1 MKSPRSL
8 RTLCLVTAA
17 LLTVCACSRETRD
30 ATGAAAT
37 PTGAPAPVARPLT
50 PQQIARET
58 LAPGRYQCSFREAGT
73 DYNRGC
79 VVTAES
85 GDALRIAAEGTA
97 VNPGTSLNVV
107 VRGARPRYRAQGTLN
122 AFARCAGQFD
132 APLALVG
139 SGAQPK
145 YVASWGDGCSLTIT
159 L

>member
-1 MKSPRSL
+1 MNPRRSL
-8 RTLCLVTAA
+8 RTLCLLLGA
-17 LLTVCACSRETRD
+17 LTSVCACSRD
-30 ATGAAAT
+30 AREATAPAAT
-37 PTGAPAPVARPLT
+37 TPAPAARPLT
-50 PQQIARET
+50 PQEIARET
-58 LAPGRYQCSFREAGT
+58 LAPGRYQCSFRERGT

-85 GDALRIAAEGTA
+85 GGALRVAAEGTA
-97 VNPGTSLNVV
+97 VNPGNSLNIV

-122 AFARCAGQFD
+122 AFAGCAGQFD
-132 APLALVG
+132 APLTLVG